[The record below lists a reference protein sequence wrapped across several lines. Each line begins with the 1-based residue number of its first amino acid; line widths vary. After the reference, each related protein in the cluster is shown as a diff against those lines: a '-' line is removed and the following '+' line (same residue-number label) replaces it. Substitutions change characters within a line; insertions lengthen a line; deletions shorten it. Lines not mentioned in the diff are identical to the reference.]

1 MDGLGKGIS
10 YDLRLLGISG
20 LKFAEGHVHLDPKEL
35 FLFDGAFARDVLSLI
50 SLQRAHIS
58 YIHFICLFVF
68 LFIYVCIYYIHI
80 VFATARI
87 CTI

>member
-50 SLQRAHIS
+50 SLQRA
-58 YIHFICLFVF
+58 L
-68 LFIYVCIYYIHI
+68 IYIYYIHT
-80 VFATARI
+80 VFATTRI
-87 CTI
+87 CPIFFIEL